1 MTETSTKTY
10 QELEQDLEDVKE
22 TLDTVLNNIRE
33 GNPSRVEMNL
43 EELLER
49 IK

>member
-10 QELEQDLEDVKE
+10 QELEQDLEDIKE
-22 TLDTVLNNIRE
+22 T
-33 GNPSRVEMNL
+33 VEDVAEAISSEDPGAARRL

-49 IK
+49 IT

>member
-22 TLDTVLNNIRE
+22 TLDITIDKIYGDQEVA
-33 GNPSRVEMNL
+33 EMNL
-43 EELLER
+43 KRLLER

>member
-10 QELEQDLEDVKE
+10 QELEQDLENVKE

-33 GNPSRVEMNL
+33 GDSGRVEIDL

-49 IK
+49 IT